1 METSGK
7 ISGKTLGAEIAE
19 ISRAEIFPET
29 DNPEFPSVKSFPER
43 KLRKFPAGSSLS
55 QGVAFPTTL
64 GYN

>member
-19 ISRAEIFPET
+19 ISQAEIFPGT
-29 DNPEFPSVKSFPER
+29 GKSEI
-43 KLRKFPAGSSLS
+43 PAGSSLS